1 MKLSRL
7 TSNVTQ
13 QKILNFSGTWCV
25 CRTYSSVQRL
35 IISPCEE
42 SLYLKD
48 LLLLYNDS
56 CFITELMQR
65 YIQYYFS
72 QKVFIEDNK

>member
-1 MKLSRL
+1 MKLRRL

-13 QKILNFSGTWCV
+13 PKILNFSGNRCV

-35 IISPCEE
+35 FPCEK

-56 CFITELMQR
+56 YFITELMQR
-65 YIQYYFS
+65 YIQNYFS